1 MNHLPFYRFAIGV
14 ALLATAIMSSGCRQ
28 PAANGLFGLTQPT
41 RPSIFNFGGAS
52 RNQGTSGGIFGGLAG
67 NQGTGGGV
75 FGGLAG
81 NQAQSGNGSTT
92 AIQTTT
98 QEQYQQFSA
107 MAEQLRIANQ
117 RLAAYDS
124 DNQQLNTELAASNQK
139 IQLANQYSQTL
150 KDQLSDTADQI
161 RLAQNERQSALQ
173 QLASTRLQLQQSNQN
188 QQRLAQQ
195 NSGQGPGQLASYSNA
210 SGSNTRLAGGATLR
224 ANNSLLNNL
233 SRIQIPGGEARMDGD
248 VIRIEFPSD
257 QLFVPGT
264 YQVQPSRQPMLR
276 NLVGTIEQTFP
287 NQIIGIEAHWDG
299 TPLSPAG
306 TSDHQLTATQSLAM
320 FDQLVS
326 SGLPRR
332 QMFTMAMASN
342 RPRHP
347 AGSVGGVNPNR
358 RIEVVIY
365 PETWNA
371 R

>member
-1 MNHLPFYRFAIGV
+1 M
-14 ALLATAIMSSGCRQ
+14 
-28 PAANGLFGLTQPT
+28 
-41 RPSIFNFGGAS
+41 
-52 RNQGTSGGIFGGLAG
+52 
-67 NQGTGGGV
+67 
-75 FGGLAG
+75 
-81 NQAQSGNGSTT
+81 
-92 AIQTTT
+92 
-98 QEQYQQFSA
+98 
-107 MAEQLRIANQ
+107 RIANQ
-117 RLAAYDS
+117 RLAAYDA
-124 DNQQLNTELAASNQK
+124 DNQQLNTELAASTQK

-150 KDQLSDTADQI
+150 KDQLGDTAEQI

-173 QLASTRLQLQQSNQN
+173 QLASTRLQLQQANQN

-195 NSGQGPGQLASYSNA
+195 SNNQGPGQLAGF
-210 SGSNTRLAGGATLR
+210 SGSNPNTRLAGGATLR
-224 ANNSLLNNL
+224 ANNSLLNSL

-264 YQVQPSRQPMLR
+264 YRIQPARQPMLR
-276 NLVGTIEQTFP
+276 NLVGTIEQVFP
-287 NQIIGIEAHWDG
+287 NQIVGIEAHWDG

-326 SGLPRR
+326 SGLPRK

-365 PETWNA
+365 PEAWNA

>member
-1 MNHLPFYRFAIGV
+1 MNHLPHYRFAIGIV
-14 ALLATAIMSSGCRQ
+14 LLAIALMSSGCRQ
-28 PAANGLFGLTQPT
+28 PAASGLFGSNQASRPT
-41 RPSIFNFGGAS
+41 LFNFGGTS
-52 RNQGTSGGIFGGLAG
+52 GNQGNGGMLFGGLAN
-67 NQGTGGGV
+67 NQSS
-75 FGGLAG
+75 FGSGSSNAVG
-81 NQAQSGNGSTT
+81 IQANTP
-92 AIQTTT
+92 
-98 QEQYQQFSA
+98 EQYQQYSA

-150 KDQLSDTADQI
+150 KDQLGDTAEQI

-173 QLASTRLQLQQSNQN
+173 QLASMRLQLQQTNQN

-195 NSGQGPGQLASYSNA
+195 NSQNQNQLAGFSSTG
-210 SGSNTRLAGGATLR
+210 GSNTRLAGGATIR
-224 ANNSLLNNL
+224 ANNSLMNSLN
-233 SRIQIPGGEARMDGD
+233 RIQIPGGEARMDGD

-257 QLFVPGT
+257 QVFVPGS
-264 YQVQPSRQPMLR
+264 YQIQPSRQPMLR

-287 NQIIGIEAHWDG
+287 NQIVGIEAHWDG

-347 AGSVGGVNPNR
+347 AGSIGGVNPNR
-358 RIEVVIY
+358 RIEIVIY

>member
-210 SGSNTRLAGGATLR
+210 SGANTRLAGGATLR

-276 NLVGTIEQTFP
+276 
-287 NQIIGIEAHWDG
+287 
-299 TPLSPAG
+299 LSLIHISEP
-306 TSDHQLTATQSLAM
+306 T
-320 FDQLVS
+320 
-326 SGLPRR
+326 
-332 QMFTMAMASN
+332 
-342 RPRHP
+342 RP
-347 AGSVGGVNPNR
+347 
-358 RIEVVIY
+358 Y
-365 PETWNA
+365 
-371 R
+371 

>member
-1 MNHLPFYRFAIGV
+1 MNHLPFYRFVIGAV
-14 ALLATAIMSSGCRQ
+14 LATVSVMSIGCRQ
-28 PAANGLFGLTQPT
+28 PAANGLFGSTQPT
-41 RPSIFNFGGAS
+41 LFNFGNNNA
-52 RNQGTSGGIFGGLAG
+52 AG
-67 NQGTGGGV
+67 NQSGGV

-81 NQAQSGNGSTT
+81 NQSGSGSKG
-92 AIQTTT
+92 AVGIQTST

-117 RLAAYDS
+117 RLAAYDA
-124 DNQQLNTELAASNQK
+124 DNQQLNTELAASSQK

-150 KDQLSDTADQI
+150 KDQLGDTADQI

-173 QLASTRLQLQQSNQN
+173 QLASMRLQLDQANQN
-188 QQRLAQQ
+188 QQRLAAQQ
-195 NSGQGPGQLASYSNA
+195 NSNQARGQLAGFSSA
-210 SGSNTRLAGGATLR
+210 SGANTRLAGGATLR
-224 ANNSLLNNL
+224 ANNSLMNSL

-264 YQVQPSRQPMLR
+264 YQIQPARQPMLR
-276 NLVGTIEQTFP
+276 NLIGTIEQSFP

-320 FDQLVS
+320 FDQMVS
-326 SGLPRR
+326 SGLPRK

-342 RPRHP
+342 RPRH
-347 AGSVGGVNPNR
+347 AQGSLGGSNPNR

>member
-1 MNHLPFYRFAIGV
+1 MNHLPLYRFVIGAV
-14 ALLATAIMSSGCRQ
+14 LVTVSSMSIGCRQ
-28 PAANGLFGLTQPT
+28 PAASGLFGVNQSPRPT
-41 RPSIFNFGGAS
+41 LFNFGGS
-52 RNQGTSGGIFGGLAG
+52 QTTGNQNGGLFGGLA
-67 NQGTGGGV
+67 N
-75 FGGLAG
+75 
-81 NQAQSGNGSTT
+81 NQAGSSNRNTVG
-92 AIQTTT
+92 IQTST

-117 RLAAYDS
+117 RLAAYDA

-150 KDQLSDTADQI
+150 KDQLGDTADQI

-173 QLASTRLQLQQSNQN
+173 QLASMRLQLDQASQN
-188 QQRLAQQ
+188 QQRLAAQSNVNQ
-195 NSGQGPGQLASYSNA
+195 ARGQLAGFSSA
-210 SGSNTRLAGGATLR
+210 SGSNTRLAGGATIR
-224 ANNSLLNNL
+224 ANNSLMNSL

-257 QLFVPGT
+257 QVFVPGT
-264 YQVQPSRQPMLR
+264 YRIQPSRQPMLR

-287 NQIIGIEAHWDG
+287 NQIVGIEAHWDG

-347 AGSVGGVNPNR
+347 AGTVGGVNPNR

-365 PETWNA
+365 PESWNA

>member
-1 MNHLPFYRFAIGV
+1 MNQMPLYRFAVGV

-28 PAANGLFGLTQPT
+28 PAANGLFGLTQGT
-41 RPSIFNFGGAS
+41 RPTLFNFGGGNT
-52 RNQGTSGGIFGGLAG
+52 NQTTGGGLFGGLAG
-67 NQGTGGGV
+67 NSTQPTN
-75 FGGLAG
+75 G
-81 NQAQSGNGSTT
+81 NAIG
-92 AIQTTT
+92 IQTTT

-117 RLAAYDS
+117 RLAAYDA
-124 DNQQLNTELAASNQK
+124 DNQQLNTELAASTQK

-150 KDQLSDTADQI
+150 KDQLGDTADQI
-161 RLAQNERQSALQ
+161 RVAQNERQSALQ
-173 QLASTRLQLQQSNQN
+173 QLASTRLQLQQANQN

-195 NSGQGPGQLASYSNA
+195 NSKPAPERLASYSSA
-210 SGSNTRLAGGATLR
+210 SGANTRLAGGATLR
-224 ANNSLLNNL
+224 ANNSLLNSL

-264 YQVQPSRQPMLR
+264 YRIQPSRQPMLR
-276 NLVGTIEQTFP
+276 NLVGTIEQNFP
-287 NQIIGIEAHWDG
+287 NQIVGIEAHWDG

-342 RPRHP
+342 RPRHS
-347 AGSVGGVNPNR
+347 AGGLGGVNPNR

-365 PETWNA
+365 PEAWNA

>member
-1 MNHLPFYRFAIGV
+1 MNHLPLYRFAIGIV
-14 ALLATAIMSSGCRQ
+14 LLAIALMSSGCRQ
-28 PAANGLFGLTQPT
+28 PAANGLFGSTAST
-41 RPSIFNFGGAS
+41 RPSLFNFGGS
-52 RNQGTSGGIFGGLAG
+52 QTAG
-67 NQGTGGGV
+67 NQSTGGGL

-81 NQAQSGNGSTT
+81 NQAAQGNGSTIG
-92 AIQTTT
+92 IQTNSP
-98 QEQYQQFSA
+98 EQYQQFSA

-124 DNQQLNTELAASNQK
+124 DNQQLNTELAASSQK

-150 KDQLSDTADQI
+150 KDQLGDTADQI
-161 RLAQNERQSALQ
+161 RVAQNERQSAMQ
-173 QLASTRLQLQQSNQN
+173 QLASMRLQLQQSNQN

-195 NSGQGPGQLASYSNA
+195 SNNQSPGQLAGFSSA
-210 SGSNTRLAGGATLR
+210 GGANTRLAGGATIR
-224 ANNSLLNNL
+224 ANNSLMSSL

-257 QLFVPGT
+257 QVFVPGT
-264 YQVQPSRQPMLR
+264 YQIQPSRQPMLR

-287 NQIIGIEAHWDG
+287 NQIVGIEAHWDG

-326 SGLPRR
+326 SGLPRK

-347 AGSVGGVNPNR
+347 AGGFGGQHPNR
-358 RIEVVIY
+358 RVEIVIY
-365 PETWNA
+365 PESWNA

>member
-1 MNHLPFYRFAIGV
+1 MIRLPNYRFAIRF
-14 ALLATAIMSSGCRQ
+14 ALAAITVMSCGCRQ
-28 PAANGLFGLTQPT
+28 PAANGLFGSNGTN
-41 RPSIFNFGGAS
+41 RPALFNFGG
-52 RNQGTSGGIFGGLAG
+52 SGAVG
-67 NQGTGGGV
+67 NQGSSGL
-75 FGGLAG
+75 FGSLAG
-81 NQAQSGNGSTT
+81 NQARGGNGNTIG
-92 AIQTTT
+92 IQTDSP
-98 QEQYQQFSA
+98 EQYQQFSA

-117 RLAAYDS
+117 RLAAFDS
-124 DNQQLNTELAASNQK
+124 DNQQLNTELAASSQK
-139 IQLANQYSQTL
+139 LQLANQYSQTL
-150 KDQLSDTADQI
+150 KDQLGDTAEQI
-161 RLAQNERQSALQ
+161 RLAQNERQSAMQ
-173 QLASTRLQLQQSNQN
+173 QLASMRLQLQQANQN

-195 NSGQGPGQLASYSNA
+195 NVNRGPGQLTGFSSA
-210 SGSNTRLAGGATLR
+210 SGSGARLAGGATIR
-224 ANNSLLNNL
+224 ANNSLMNSL

-248 VIRIEFPSD
+248 VIRIEFPTD
-257 QLFVPGT
+257 QVFVPGT
-264 YQVQPSRQPMLR
+264 YQIQPARQPMLR

-326 SGLPRR
+326 SGLPRK

-342 RPRHP
+342 RPRH
-347 AGSVGGVNPNR
+347 AQGNFGGSNPNR

>member
-1 MNHLPFYRFAIGV
+1 
-14 ALLATAIMSSGCRQ
+14 
-28 PAANGLFGLTQPT
+28 
-41 RPSIFNFGGAS
+41 
-52 RNQGTSGGIFGGLAG
+52 
-67 NQGTGGGV
+67 
-75 FGGLAG
+75 
-81 NQAQSGNGSTT
+81 
-92 AIQTTT
+92 
-98 QEQYQQFSA
+98 

-117 RLAAYDS
+117 RLAAYDA
-124 DNQQLNTELAASNQK
+124 DNQQLNTELAASTQK

-150 KDQLSDTADQI
+150 KDQLGDTADQI

-173 QLASTRLQLQQSNQN
+173 QLASTRLQLQQANQN

-195 NSGQGPGQLASYSNA
+195 NSNPAPERLASFSSA
-210 SGSNTRLAGGATLR
+210 SNTRLAGGATLR
-224 ANNSLLNNL
+224 ANNSLLNSL

-264 YQVQPSRQPMLR
+264 YRIQPSRQPMLR
-276 NLVGTIEQTFP
+276 NLVGTIEQSFP
-287 NQIIGIEAHWDG
+287 NKIVGIEAHWDG

-326 SGLPRR
+326 SGLPRG

-342 RPRHP
+342 RPRHSQ
-347 AGSVGGVNPNR
+347 GSFGGSNPNR

-365 PETWNA
+365 PETWNCLLYTSPSP
-371 R
+371 RDRG

>member
-1 MNHLPFYRFAIGV
+1 MNHLPLYRFVIGAV
-14 ALLATAIMSSGCRQ
+14 LVTVSSMSIGCRQ
-28 PAANGLFGLTQPT
+28 PAANGLFGVNQSPRPT
-41 RPSIFNFGGAS
+41 LFNFGNNGATQ
-52 RNQGTSGGIFGGLAG
+52 NQGGGL
-67 NQGTGGGV
+67 

-81 NQAQSGNGSTT
+81 NQAGAGNQGTIG
-92 AIQTTT
+92 IQTTS
-98 QEQYQQFSA
+98 QEQYQQYSA

-150 KDQLSDTADQI
+150 KDQLGDTADQI

-173 QLASTRLQLQQSNQN
+173 QLASMRLQLQQANQN

-195 NSGQGPGQLASYSNA
+195 SNQGPGQLASFSNA
-210 SGSNTRLAGGATLR
+210 SGSNARLAGGATIR
-224 ANNSLLNNL
+224 ANNSLMNSL

-257 QLFVPGT
+257 QVFVPGT
-264 YQVQPSRQPMLR
+264 YRIQPSRQPMLR

-287 NQIIGIEAHWDG
+287 NQIVGIEAHWDG

-320 FDQLVS
+320 FDQLVG

-347 AGSVGGVNPNR
+347 AGTVGGVNPNR
-358 RIEVVIY
+358 RIEIVIY

>member
-1 MNHLPFYRFAIGV
+1 MIRLPNYRFAIRF
-14 ALLATAIMSSGCRQ
+14 ALAAITVMSCGCRQ
-28 PAANGLFGLTQPT
+28 PAANGLFGSNGTN
-41 RPSIFNFGGAS
+41 RPALFNFGG
-52 RNQGTSGGIFGGLAG
+52 SGAVG
-67 NQGTGGGV
+67 NQGSSGL
-75 FGGLAG
+75 FGSLAG
-81 NQAQSGNGSTT
+81 NQARGGNGNMIG
-92 AIQTTT
+92 IQTDSP
-98 QEQYQQFSA
+98 EQYQQFSA

-117 RLAAYDS
+117 RLAAFDS
-124 DNQQLNTELAASNQK
+124 DNQQLNTELAASSQK
-139 IQLANQYSQTL
+139 LQLANQYSQTL
-150 KDQLSDTADQI
+150 KDQLGDTAEQI
-161 RLAQNERQSALQ
+161 RLAQNERQSAMQ
-173 QLASTRLQLQQSNQN
+173 QLASMRLQLQQANQN

-195 NSGQGPGQLASYSNA
+195 NVNRGPGQLTGFSSA
-210 SGSNTRLAGGATLR
+210 SGSGARLAGGATIR
-224 ANNSLLNNL
+224 ANNSLMNSL

-248 VIRIEFPSD
+248 VIRIEFPTD
-257 QLFVPGT
+257 QVFVPGT
-264 YQVQPSRQPMLR
+264 YQIQPARQPMLR

-326 SGLPRR
+326 SGLPRK

-347 AGSVGGVNPNR
+347 AGTAGGVNPNR
-358 RIEVVIY
+358 RIEIVIY

>member
-1 MNHLPFYRFAIGV
+1 MNHLPLYRFLIGV
-14 ALLATAIMSSGCRQ
+14 VLLAIAAMSSGCRQ
-28 PAANGLFGLTQPT
+28 PAANGLFGSNQTT
-41 RPSIFNFGGAS
+41 RPALFDFGTA
-52 RNQGTSGGIFGGLAG
+52 GTNRGTGGGLFGGLA
-67 NQGTGGGV
+67 NTR
-75 FGGLAG
+75 AG
-81 NQAQSGNGSTT
+81 NGNTVG
-92 AIQTTT
+92 IQTNSP
-98 QEQYQQFSA
+98 EQYQQYSA

-117 RLAAYDS
+117 RLAAFDA
-124 DNQQLNTELAASNQK
+124 DNQQLNTELAASSQK
-139 IQLANQYSQTL
+139 LQLANQYSQTL

-161 RLAQNERQSALQ
+161 RLAQNERQSAMQ
-173 QLASTRLQLQQSNQN
+173 QLASMRLQLQQSNQN
-188 QQRLAQQ
+188 QQRLSQQ
-195 NSGQGPGQLASYSNA
+195 NVNQGPGQLAGFSSA
-210 SGSNTRLAGGATLR
+210 AGSNTQLAGGATIR
-224 ANNSLLNNL
+224 ANNSLMNSL
-233 SRIQIPGGEARMDGD
+233 SRIQIPGGQARMDGD

-264 YQVQPSRQPMLR
+264 YQIQPARQPMLR
-276 NLVGTIEQTFP
+276 NLVGTIEQTFS

-326 SGLPRR
+326 SGLPRK

-347 AGSVGGVNPNR
+347 QGSFGGSSPNR